1 MGAGVCVEAPTALLP
16 FFNCLANVF
25 VVADLHA
32 FIFLQ
37 LSQSPPSIM
46 MLTEC
51 SFKLALMVL
60 EENDVSLC
68 PGKVLTFA
76 ETVLVL

>member
-1 MGAGVCVEAPTALLP
+1 
-16 FFNCLANVF
+16 
-25 VVADLHA
+25 LHA